1 MELSLLK
8 AGHCEVFKTAW
19 HGGLLVL
26 ALGAAVYNV
35 AAFTVRP
42 KPHLARNV
50 LLYGA
55 IVAVEVLQIRHHTGR
70 A

>member
-1 MELSLLK
+1 MELSLLRPGRYEGVK
-8 AGHCEVFKTAW
+8 ALW

-26 ALGAAVYNV
+26 ALGAAAYNV

-42 KPHLARNV
+42 KPHLARNI

-70 A
+70 S